1 MILLETTITIC
12 RKGLRLAPCARQ
24 EFTTGQ
30 MTNLIALD
38 TQKLVEVISN
48 CNDRDAEDVHD
59 HGDDDGA
66 HDAG

>member
-1 MILLETTITIC
+1 MLLKTTITIC

-38 TQKLVEVISN
+38 TQKLVEVVSN
-48 CNDRDAEDVHD
+48 RDAEDVCD
-59 HGDDDGA
+59 HGDDEGA
-66 HDAG
+66 HDADVVS